1 MDAANIGTM
10 STHDKALRINI
21 DAARHGVFAEIGAGQ
36 EVARWFFHVGG
47 AAGTVAKT
55 ISAYDMAVSDAI
67 YGPTR
72 RYVGRQR
79 LQSMLDH
86 EWSLLL
92 ERLDG
97 VRGGAT
103 RFFVFADTVA
113 ARSYS
118 RNEEGQGW
126 LGIRFQT
133 EPRAQPSEI
142 IIHARMWDK
151 ENERQQE
158 ALGVLGVNLIHGAF
172 YAHARPDELI
182 GALMDELTRDRMEV
196 DMIKFSGLAFDALDN
211 RLMSL
216 QLVKQR
222 LTNAAL
228 FAPEGDVVEP
238 AELLHGS
245 AVLIERGSFRP
256 VTRVSIDMLERARE
270 RMMSE
275 PDMAGREPVVL
286 MEMTLRNLLS
296 SGEEV
301 EHADFLARMDTLRAL
316 GHTVMISN
324 YSRFHNVTTYLRR
337 YTRERV
343 GMVMGLATLA
353 QILEEKYY
361 ADLDGGILE
370 ALGRLLG
377 GGPVRLYIY
386 PWKIAGTGEIRI
398 AEDFA
403 VSAPL
408 QQLYLYLIQNR
419 FVAGIAPTPGLDL
432 ATLPHEVLMKLQS
445 GESSWEELV
454 PREVV
459 EVVKARQLFGY
470 ASGATP
476 STHTVKD
483 SVVRKG

>member
-1 MDAANIGTM
+1 
-10 STHDKALRINI
+10 
-21 DAARHGVFAEIGAGQ
+21 
-36 EVARWFFHVGG
+36 
-47 AAGTVAKT
+47 
-55 ISAYDMAVSDAI
+55 
-67 YGPTR
+67 
-72 RYVGRQR
+72 
-79 LQSMLDH
+79 
-86 EWSLLL
+86 
-92 ERLDG
+92 
-97 VRGGAT
+97 
-103 RFFVFADTVA
+103 
-113 ARSYS
+113 
-118 RNEEGQGW
+118 
-126 LGIRFQT
+126 
-133 EPRAQPSEI
+133 
-142 IIHARMWDK
+142 MWDK

-361 ADLDGGILE
+361 ADLDGGIPGGPWPAAGRRAGPAVYLPLE
-370 ALGRLLG
+370 DRGHRGDSDRGRLRRVGAPATALPVPDSE
-377 GGPVRLYIY
+377 PVRSRHR
-386 PWKIAGTGEIRI
+386 PDARPGPG
-398 AEDFA
+398 D
-403 VSAPL
+403 SA
-408 QQLYLYLIQNR
+408 
-419 FVAGIAPTPGLDL
+419 A
-432 ATLPHEVLMKLQS
+432 
-445 GESSWEELV
+445 
-454 PREVV
+454 
-459 EVVKARQLFGY
+459 
-470 ASGATP
+470 
-476 STHTVKD
+476 
-483 SVVRKG
+483 